1 MLIAIML
8 QIEIMG
14 IEMITGEIKSTQIFF
29 KKEGNN
35 SGENLKILDPGW
47 CYMGIKLF
55 SLLLQYVE
63 RFNY

>member
-29 KKEGNN
+29 KKE
-35 SGENLKILDPGW
+35 
-47 CYMGIKLF
+47 
-55 SLLLQYVE
+55 
-63 RFNY
+63 